1 MEIRN
6 SRGAGGAKCKG
17 VAGEEE
23 EDTATA
29 LRTACCH
36 CCLAFTAIEKGR
48 GAERRVAADH
58 THPHTHTHSS
68 SSSGAERRSVAL
80 QKSQRQLAS
89 GWGGGEGGGG
99 SSSSAASHMLYV
111 ARDNVRGRG
120 CRTRAKTERFLGAFV
135 RSTGGVA
142 CAAIAVMSGS
152 AFFFFSSSARIFR
165 EEHMRH
171 SGRIQ
176 SRSSRWWMDGWMDRP
191 DRLAGSTS
199 CF

>member
-58 THPHTHTHSS
+58 THPQQQQQR
-68 SSSGAERRSVAL
+68 SGAEERRVAEIAAATG
-80 QKSQRQLAS
+80 KWV
-89 GWGGGEGGGG
+89 GWWGGGGG

-120 CRTRAKTERFLGAFV
+120 CRTRAKTERLLGAFV
-135 RSTGGVA
+135 RGDERFG
-142 CAAIAVMSGS
+142 
-152 AFFFFSSSARIFR
+152 FFFFSLRLR
-165 EEHMRH
+165 EYLER
-171 SGRIQ
+171 STCGTVAG
-176 SRSSRWWMDGWMDRP
+176 SRADQAGGGWMDGWMDRP

>member
-1 MEIRN
+1 MATTTTMEIRN

-58 THPHTHTHSS
+58 THPQQQQQR
-68 SSSGAERRSVAL
+68 SGAEERRVAEIAAATG
-80 QKSQRQLAS
+80 KWV
-89 GWGGGEGGGG
+89 GWWGGGGGG

-152 AFFFFSSSARIFR
+152 AFFFFLFVCANI
-165 EEHMRH
+165 
-171 SGRIQ
+171 
-176 SRSSRWWMDGWMDRP
+176 
-191 DRLAGSTS
+191 
-199 CF
+199 

>member
-1 MEIRN
+1 MATTTTMEIRN

-58 THPHTHTHSS
+58 THPHTHPQQQQR
-68 SSSGAERRSVAL
+68 SGAEERRVAEIAAATG
-80 QKSQRQLAS
+80 KWV
-89 GWGGGEGGGG
+89 GWWGGGP
-99 SSSSAASHMLYV
+99 SSSAASHMLYV

-142 CAAIAVMSGS
+142 CAAVAVMSERSTCGTVAGS
-152 AFFFFSSSARIFR
+152 RADQA
-165 EEHMRH
+165 
-171 SGRIQ
+171 GGG
-176 SRSSRWWMDGWMDRP
+176 WMDGWTDQTGWLARP
-191 DRLAGSTS
+191 PMRDN
-199 CF
+199 